1 MASLSELASVLQTS
15 PAQAFRQ
22 EDTAYQQ
29 YQLQQQKLQQAQQS
43 MAPKG
48 LPGMTGVGVGGQP
61 QGLGAMAGNMLGPQ
75 YKLTTPDG
83 ELTSAGLV
91 NQTLITAQTDQQNA
105 QSKAQEAQY
114 FSAMGD
120 NKAAEVADMEARR
133 YLDKAQR
140 TREQAQKLKTD
151 AKDDF
156 MSALYRAKSQQDY
169 DQRLKDAIERTGVA
183 KPEQLPDVWTPE
195 LKDKFLSK
203 MSPTMRQKT
212 EAEDRA
218 EAASKRAAQ
227 ALADKERKNTA
238 ADQNN
243 LPKQPVT
250 KVVDGKVVPT
260 TFDDALANP
269 KYGVATGKVSTDDKK
284 VARRVN
290 TDSQL
295 ILSSL
300 DDVST
305 LNENGSKSVTGTTF
319 SNLPDK
325 GLLTAPAKALSNNM
339 SDTDAQMYDSIL
351 GPATREMV
359 QFLMPDYRPTDA
371 AFQKTEAIYKG
382 RSGEPHIVQIQ
393 KLAKLRQDYENAGKS
408 YLDAGIMNAEQAK
421 EFKANVLKSRQMI
434 PYSVKD
440 VVEFKKQMDSNPD
453 LTIEDFLKSRYSGKP
468 TASTESKAEKTNEG
482 VPSLPQ
488 GVPSSAQYSPSQKK
502 WWWQEN
508 GQWKSQ

>member
-1 MASLSELASVLQTS
+1 MASLSELANVLQTS
-15 PAQAFRQ
+15 PAGAFRQ
-22 EDTAYQQ
+22 EDIASQQ
-29 YQLQQQKLQQAQQS
+29 YQLQSQALQQRQQERAQEAAQ
-43 MAPKG
+43 AKG
-48 LPGMTGVGVGGQP
+48 LPSMAGGIGAAGGQS
-61 QGLGAMAGNMLGPQ
+61 QALGQMAGNMLGPQ

-83 ELTSAGLV
+83 EMTSAGLV
-91 NQTLITAQTDQQNA
+91 NQTLITAQTEEKNA
-105 QSKAQEAQY
+105 QAQFKEAKFLADMGQTKEAQ
-114 FSAMGD
+114 
-120 NKAAEVADMEARR
+120 VAGMEARR
-133 YLDKAQR
+133 YMNNAQKAK
-140 TREQAQKLKTD
+140 EQAQKQKTD
-151 AKDDF
+151 GKDDL
-156 MSALYRAKSQQDY
+156 MSSLYRAKSQTDF
-169 DQRLKDAIERTGVA
+169 DQRLKDGIERTGV
-183 KPEQLPDVWTPE
+183 PLPKDFPTTWTPD
-195 LKDKFLSK
+195 LKEKFIAK
-203 MSPTMRQKT
+203 MSSTMRQKM
-212 EAEDRA
+212 ESEDLA
-218 EAASKRAAQ
+218 EAASKRAAK
-227 ALADKERKNTA
+227 ALEDRERRQNA

-243 LPKQPVT
+243 LPRQPVT

-269 KYGVATGKVSTDDKK
+269 KYGVATSKVSTDDKK

-300 DDVST
+300 DDVSV

-325 GLLTAPAKALSNNM
+325 GLLTAPAKALSNSI

-371 AFQKTEAIYKG
+371 AFQKTESIYKG

-440 VVEFKKQMDSNPD
+440 VVEFRKEMENNPD
-453 LTIEDFLKSRYSGKP
+453 LTMDDFLRRKGLIKSKDD
-468 TASTESKAEKTNEG
+468 K
-482 VPSLPQ
+482 
-488 GVPSSAQYSPSQKK
+488 SSVSVKGTGTKEDPIKLD
-502 WWWQEN
+502 
-508 GQWKSQ
+508 